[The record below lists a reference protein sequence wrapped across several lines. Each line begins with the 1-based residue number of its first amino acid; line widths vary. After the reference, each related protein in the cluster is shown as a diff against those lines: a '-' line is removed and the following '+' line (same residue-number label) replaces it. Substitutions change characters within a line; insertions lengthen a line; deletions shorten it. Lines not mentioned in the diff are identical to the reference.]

1 MIKQLLENFEKE
13 IESTVEVDEVNQEVV
28 FNSIKLDMLSGAKN
42 ALELL
47 SKNEQFLDESTN
59 ESLSTIGQLISDLDD
74 EINGLVEAT
83 SVWNQYLNQL
93 YEK

>member
-13 IESTVEVDEVNQEVV
+13 IESTVEVDEANQEVV

-47 SKNEQFLDESTN
+47 SKNEQFIDESTN

-74 EINGLVEAT
+74 EINGLVEIA
-83 SVWNQYLNQL
+83 SV
-93 YEK
+93 

>member
-74 EINGLVEAT
+74 EINGLVETA
-83 SVWNQYLNQL
+83 SV
-93 YEK
+93 

>member
-13 IESTVEVDEVNQEVV
+13 IKSTVEVDNANQEVV

-42 ALELL
+42 VLELL

-74 EINGLVEAT
+74 EINGLVETT
-83 SVWNQYLNQL
+83 SL
-93 YEK
+93 

>member
-13 IESTVEVDEVNQEVV
+13 IESTVEVDNANQEVV

-42 ALELL
+42 VLELL

-74 EINGLVEAT
+74 EIIGLVEST
-83 SVWNQYLNQL
+83 SV
-93 YEK
+93 